1 MKLILMSYK
10 NTLLKLVYYLQL
22 ESHATPILAFAIHL
36 EVYYFHI
43 CIVMPLL
50 LKSFLFILL
59 IPQKQ
64 CNCILQEY
72 TRLTLPAHW
81 NSCWSARYWYA
92 NALISTFRL
101 HLTLNRTEIGS
112 RSHVSAADVTRV
124 FEIHGFSNHT
134 SVYSSS
140 FHFGCS
146 GPGAETR
153 TKTHRHEQIVFLVN
167 TRNNPS
173 GSAHEILCRA
183 LR

>member
-140 FHFGCS
+140 FRRRLFRDTARKAQPQFAHF
-146 GPGAETR
+146 
-153 TKTHRHEQIVFLVN
+153 THQVDPDRCWPQRRVFLPKLQ
-167 TRNNPS
+167 T
-173 GSAHEILCRA
+173 
-183 LR
+183 